1 MTDSISSD
9 STSPTLLE
17 RAKCNDDGAWNKVSQ
32 LYAPRI
38 YAWARRAGLQEAD
51 AKDVGQEVFRL
62 LASKLPGFDRQRSGS
77 FRKWLFQ
84 ATQNLLREHFRK
96 QAKHPQPMGEMA
108 ATIPFHEIEST
119 DDPSS
124 IESPDSER
132 AFVHRLMEIIRNDF
146 EERTWNIFWRST
158 VEGDDSADLAAEYD
172 MTPKAVRQAK
182 YRVLQRLRREVE
194 DLS

>member
-17 RAKCNDDGAWNKVSQ
+17 RAKRSDDGAWNKLSQ

-38 YAWARRAGLQEAD
+38 YAWARRAGLQRAD
-51 AKDVGQEVFRL
+51 AADVGQEVFGL
-62 LASKLPGFDRQRSGS
+62 LAMKLPAFDRQRTGS
-77 FRKWLFQ
+77 FRNWLFQ
-84 ATQNLLREHFRK
+84 TTQNVLREHARK
-96 QAKHPQPMGEMA
+96 RAKYPQAMGEMA
-108 ATIPFHEIEST
+108 ATIPSQETGST

-124 IESPDSER
+124 IETSDSER
-132 AFVHRLMEIIRNDF
+132 AFLHRLMDIIRNDF

-158 VEGDDSADLAAEYD
+158 IEGDDTADLAAEYD
-172 MTPKAVRQAK
+172 MTAKAVRQAK

-194 DLS
+194 ELS